1 MADDSSP
8 STGGML
14 ENRPILSPY
23 RDEGHHLNNKLNTKE
38 RLHLARV
45 KTLSCSVCEAP
56 GPSEA
61 HHFKQGLQY
70 TCIALC
76 VDCHR
81 NPILGWHGQ
90 KRAWAI
96 HKMDEIDAL
105 NETIRKLCE
114 ETPLKS
120 DRSPF

>member
-1 MADDSSP
+1 M
-8 STGGML
+8 
-14 ENRPILSPY
+14 
-23 RDEGHHLNNKLNTKE
+23 NNKLNNKE

-45 KTLSCSVCEAP
+45 KELPCSVCNAS

-81 NPILGWHGQ
+81 GPVLGLHGQ
-90 KRAWAI
+90 KRVWAI
-96 HKMDEIDAL
+96 NKMDEIDAL
-105 NETIRKLCE
+105 NITIMRLLESESKN
-114 ETPLKS
+114 KN
-120 DRSPF
+120 PF